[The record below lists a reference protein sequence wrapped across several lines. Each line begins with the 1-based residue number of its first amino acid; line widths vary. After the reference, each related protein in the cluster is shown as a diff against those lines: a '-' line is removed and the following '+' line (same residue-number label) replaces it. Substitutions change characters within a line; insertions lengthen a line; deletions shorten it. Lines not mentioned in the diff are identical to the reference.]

1 MHRFLGLLG
10 LFKEYLVLTILIV
23 ISLVLLSLNDNNQV
37 RAIRSTAVG
46 FVGFMQNALAIIPN
60 VVELKKEN
68 EVLRQLNV
76 NLSNEVSLLRE
87 ARLENLKLRD
97 MAGLKEH
104 SSFKLTAGNVIGKSL
119 LLLRNTITLDVGE
132 RDGIKADMPVI
143 SETGLV
149 GKVIAT
155 SEHYSIAQL
164 MQNKDFRASA
174 KIQRTR
180 VDGIIAWGGADV
192 LRLKNVSK
200 TEDVKAGD
208 IVITSEYSS
217 VFPREIK
224 IGLVSKIEEKPG
236 SLFKEVEVTPSVD
249 FASLEQVFVV
259 TSAPDPERTE
269 IEKKV
274 VRAK

>member
-104 SSFKLTAGNVIGKSL
+104 SSFKLTAGKVIGGRFL
-119 LLLRNTITLDVGE
+119 L
-132 RDGIKADMPVI
+132 
-143 SETGLV
+143 
-149 GKVIAT
+149 
-155 SEHYSIAQL
+155 
-164 MQNKDFRASA
+164 FRHTNNLGS
-174 KIQRTR
+174 
-180 VDGIIAWGGADV
+180 W
-192 LRLKNVSK
+192 
-200 TEDVKAGD
+200 EAG
-208 IVITSEYSS
+208 
-217 VFPREIK
+217 RE
-224 IGLVSKIEEKPG
+224 
-236 SLFKEVEVTPSVD
+236 
-249 FASLEQVFVV
+249 
-259 TSAPDPERTE
+259 
-269 IEKKV
+269 
-274 VRAK
+274 

>member
-119 LLLRNTITLDVGE
+119 LLLRNTITLDIGDH
-132 RDGIKADMPVI
+132 DGIKADMPVI
-143 SETGLV
+143 SESGLV

-180 VDGIIAWGGADV
+180 VDGIIAWAGGDV

-200 TEDVKAGD
+200 TEDVKIGD
-208 IVITSEYSS
+208 IAITSEYSS
-217 VFPREIK
+217 IFPREIK

-236 SLFKEVEVTPSVD
+236 SLFKEIEVTPSVD

-259 TSAPDPERTE
+259 TSAPDPERVE
-269 IEKKV
+269 IEKKA
-274 VRAK
+274 VRTK

>member
-132 RDGIKADMPVI
+132 RD
-143 SETGLV
+143 
-149 GKVIAT
+149 VIAT

-164 MQNKDFRASA
+164 MQNKAFRASA

-274 VRAK
+274 VRTK

>member
-10 LFKEYLVLTILIV
+10 LFKEYLVLTFLIV

-87 ARLENLKLRD
+87 ARLENLRMRE

-104 SSFKLTAGNVIGKSL
+104 STFKLTAGNVIGKSL
-119 LLLRNTITLDVGE
+119 LLLRNTITLDIGE

-143 SETGLV
+143 SETGSTWRS
-149 GKVIAT
+149 GWRMRST
-155 SEHYSIAQL
+155 SP
-164 MQNKDFRASA
+164 
-174 KIQRTR
+174 
-180 VDGIIAWGGADV
+180 
-192 LRLKNVSK
+192 RLW
-200 TEDVKAGD
+200 TE
-208 IVITSEYSS
+208 
-217 VFPREIK
+217 
-224 IGLVSKIEEKPG
+224 
-236 SLFKEVEVTPSVD
+236 
-249 FASLEQVFVV
+249 
-259 TSAPDPERTE
+259 TSARCEP
-269 IEKKV
+269 
-274 VRAK
+274 